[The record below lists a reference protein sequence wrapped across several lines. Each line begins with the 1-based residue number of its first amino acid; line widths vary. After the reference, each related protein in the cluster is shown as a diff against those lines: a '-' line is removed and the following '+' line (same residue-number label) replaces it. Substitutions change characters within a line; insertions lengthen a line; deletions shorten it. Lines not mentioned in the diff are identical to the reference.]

1 MARQDT
7 KLESEG
13 AEFIVLGLLL
23 IEGIYCFEAEA
34 EQFTPQRIAALFRLS
49 GSRTA
54 GRDCAVVLPAGGLG
68 RLEACPAGWSGEQE
82 WALALT
88 ALGAVPKPQSALQKL
103 SIEAARIVAEH
114 WPEIARA
121 A

>member
-1 MARQDT
+1 MPKCPKGQKRPRDPNPCGSDHGRAPWARAHRPPIHAQRLQDGRAR
-7 KLESEG
+7 LCCG
-13 AEFIVLGLLL
+13 ATG
-23 IEGIYCFEAEA
+23 
-34 EQFTPQRIAALFRLS
+34 RRL
-49 GSRTA
+49 RA
-54 GRDCAVVLPAGGLG
+54 AGGLPSG
-68 RLEACPAGWSGEQE
+68 LESGEQE

>member
-1 MARQDT
+1 
-7 KLESEG
+7 
-13 AEFIVLGLLL
+13 V
-23 IEGIYCFEAEA
+23 
-34 EQFTPQRIAALFRLS
+34 
-49 GSRTA
+49 
-54 GRDCAVVLPAGGLG
+54 
-68 RLEACPAGWSGEQE
+68 